1 LDILTTTGSRSVEAQ
16 RLYDI
21 GPRGFKNGTAV
32 ATLSFTPLSDR
43 EAYVTKVKITAPS
56 AADTWNVTVGGR
68 TIATFRVD
76 TVGNQ
81 QLTGLVTS
89 GVPKVWD
96 IFEWHKHQYDCMLTY
111 PVPWGQT
118 LTVASVGAA
127 TADVEISFMEVQK
140 GTTQKTDANHYEAN
154 YFRLPIW
161 AVPPSATTTVG
172 ENTFASQ
179 ISAPFVPSVFTNVQ
193 VQAGYVVDLLAL
205 WAEGAGRNTYSGSA
219 DHQSITNWV
228 FAIINGQRYFTRDVP
243 QGFPLVGTASA
254 TGSANTV
261 YNSDLAAYPA
271 FQQQQNELEG
281 MLDHP
286 ILIGP
291 GTTSN
296 WGIDTSGSQTGGAD
310 YSHAYLVALADVVI
324 QG

>member
-1 LDILTTTGSRSVEAQ
+1 MNILTTTGDRDVSAG

-21 GPRGFKNGTAV
+21 GPRGFKNATAA
-32 ATLSFTPLSDR
+32 ATVSFTPLSDR
-43 EAYVTKVKITAPS
+43 EAYVTGIRITAPS
-56 AADTWNVTVGGR
+56 AVDTWNVTVGGR
-68 TIATFRVD
+68 TIVSFRVD

-81 QLTGLVTS
+81 QLNGAVTNS
-89 GVPKVWD
+89 VPKDWD
-96 IFEWHKHQYDCMLTY
+96 IFQWHKHNYNCMLTY

-118 LTVASVGAA
+118 LTCASAGGA
-127 TADVEISFMEVQK
+127 TADLAVEFMEVAK
-140 GTTQKTDANHYEAN
+140 GTIQKNDGNHYEGN

-161 AVPPSATTTVG
+161 AVPPSSTTTVG
-172 ENTFASQ
+172 ENTFSSQ
-179 ISAPFVPSVFTNVQ
+179 INAPFVPNVFTNVQ
-193 VQAGYVVDLLAL
+193 VQAGYVVDILAL
-205 WAEGAGRNTYSGSA
+205 WGEGAGRNTYSGSA
-219 DHQSITNWV
+219 DHQSITNWI

-243 QGFPLVGTASA
+243 QGIPLVGTASA

-261 YNSDLAAYPA
+261 YNSDSARYPA
-271 FQQQQNELEG
+271 FQQMQNELEG

-310 YSHAYLVALADVVI
+310 YSHAYMVALADVVI

>member
-1 LDILTTTGSRSVEAQ
+1 MNVLTTTGSRDVNSQ

-21 GPRGFKNGTAV
+21 GPRGFKNGTTV

-43 EAYVTKVKITAPS
+43 EAYVVGIRIAKPS
-56 AADTWNVTVGGR
+56 AVDTWNCVVGGR

-81 QLTGLVTS
+81 QLTGAVTS
-89 GVPKVWD
+89 GVPKDWD
-96 IFEWHKHQYDCMLTY
+96 IYQWHKHNYNCMLSY

-118 LTVASVGAA
+118 MAVSSVGGA
-127 TADVEISFMEVQK
+127 TADIELEFMEVSK
-140 GTTQKTDANHYEAN
+140 GTIQVADANHYEGK

-161 AVPPSATTTVG
+161 AVPPAATTTVG
-172 ENTFASQ
+172 ENTYSSQ
-179 ISAPFVPSVFTNVQ
+179 INAPFVPNVFTNVQ
-193 VQAGYVVDLLAL
+193 VQAGYVVDILAL
-205 WAEGAGRNTYSGSA
+205 WAEGAGVNTYSGSA
-219 DHQSITNWV
+219 DAQSITNWV

-243 QGFPLVGTASA
+243 QGIPLVGTASA
-254 TGSANTV
+254 AGSANKV
-261 YNSDLAAYPA
+261 YNSDSARFPA
-271 FQQQQNELEG
+271 FQQMQNELEG
-281 MLDHP
+281 MLDKP

-296 WGIDTSGSQTGGAD
+296 WGIDTTGTQTGGAD